1 MKPRSLKGV
10 TSERSQYTI
19 SRERFPE
26 VDFAHADGV
35 TYVGSL
41 EDGSVDCIIALD
53 CVYHFSSRHEFLK
66 HSQRILRP
74 GGHLALT
81 DLILGPQTT
90 FTQRLLLRLICAL
103 TSSPFA
109 NFKTRE
115 EYLRDYRDAGFLDI
129 EMEDIS
135 NDVFLGLAGFIG
147 RHNRTMKG
155 LGIGGR
161 WGGYL
166 LFKKVLEWWSTG
178 VVRFVVVRAT
188 R

>member
-26 VDFAHADGV
+26 VDFVHADAI
-35 TYVGSL
+35 TYVSSL
-41 EDGSVDCIIALD
+41 EEGTVDCIIGLD
-53 CVYHFSSRHEFLK
+53 CVYHFSLRYEFLK
-66 HSQRILRP
+66 QSSRLVRP

-81 DLILGPQTT
+81 DLILGPNTT
-90 FTQRLLLRLICAL
+90 FSQRLLLRLICAL

-109 NFKTRE
+109 NFKPQK
-115 EYLRDYRDAGFLDI
+115 EYLQDYKEAGFKDI

-135 NDVFLGLAGFIG
+135 EVVFLGLAGFLG
-147 RHNRTMKG
+147 RHRRLMKG

-166 LFKKVLEWWSTG
+166 AFKKVLEWWSTG
-178 VVRFVVVRAT
+178 VVRFVVITAKK
-188 R
+188 